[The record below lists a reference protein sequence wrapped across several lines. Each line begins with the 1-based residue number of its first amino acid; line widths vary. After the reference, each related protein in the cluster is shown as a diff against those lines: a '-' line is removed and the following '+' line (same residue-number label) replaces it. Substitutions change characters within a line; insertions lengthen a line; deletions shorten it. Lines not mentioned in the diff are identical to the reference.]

1 MMVYLDLLDM
11 KLKEILKDINEEAD
25 IDRKE
30 YLCAYYKGVEEAG
43 KLYKIYLEENEI
55 TRIKN

>member
-43 KLYKIYLEENEI
+43 KLYKIYLEE
-55 TRIKN
+55 IKRL